1 MKKAN
6 EKVLYIIGGVN
17 GAGKSTFVNRVMQP
31 FSDCIYLNPDEMAK
45 NQFGDYS
52 SKANWMAGREVLKI
66 LKDTAKQ
73 GKPIIWETVL
83 GNKTFFQICDLYRN
97 NGYLIDLTYIFLEN
111 EETHR
116 ARINNRVNNGGHN
129 INNEILTKRFN
140 NRAINFDKAKKIADV
155 WKLLSNED
163 PWIEVVAFGNGS
175 ITTSITNYD
184 LYNDFYNT
192 TPKNNNNIENKFK
205 KIMGFAIRQNILVR

>member
-1 MKKAN
+1 
-6 EKVLYIIGGVN
+6 
-17 GAGKSTFVNRVMQP
+17 
-31 FSDCIYLNPDEMAK
+31 
-45 NQFGDYS
+45 
-52 SKANWMAGREVLKI
+52 
-66 LKDTAKQ
+66 
-73 GKPIIWETVL
+73 
-83 GNKTFFQICDLYRN
+83 
-97 NGYLIDLTYIFLEN
+97 FLEN